1 MMPKALLPT
10 LLLTLLLLFPAVA
23 QAQRTEGDR
32 AGASGLYE
40 AEVAVGSQSDAA
52 RQSGFARALAQVLGK
67 LSGDASVADRPGVAR
82 ELRRAGEYVEGYDYR
97 QDEGRSATGAPTYT
111 TMLVVRFREAEVDA
125 IAGALGLP
133 VWPEPRPKPV
143 LWLAID
149 DGSGPRLVA
158 LQQNNVARPVLDRAV
173 ERGFRL
179 GLPGGSAAE
188 RAAVGAIWRGD
199 TAAIARL
206 SARYRPPMQLIGK
219 LYRSDGGWKADWT
232 FVDDGRVLHAWSVED
247 ALARRAIASGADG
260 AADALVRRYAKANP
274 VGQPSVERVLVTGLH
289 GADDYVR
296 LSAWLQSTSVVRGFR
311 PVRATPDSLELELD
325 LLTGLAGFRRVLDE
339 SVLVESGANI
349 EGAMPEFHLR

>member
-1 MMPKALLPT
+1 MPKALLFT
-10 LLLTLLLLFPAVA
+10 LLFALLLPGWA

-40 AEVAVGSQSDAA
+40 AEVPVGSQADAA

-67 LSGDASVADRPGVAR
+67 LSGDGSVTERPGVAR
-82 ELRRAGEYVEGYDYR
+82 ELRRAGDFVEGYDYR
-97 QDEGRSATGAPTYT
+97 QDEGRSAAGSPTYT
-111 TMLVVRFREAEVDA
+111 TVLVVRFREEDVNA

-158 LQQNNVARPVLDRAV
+158 VQQNNVARPVLDRAV

-199 TAAIARL
+199 TAAISRL

-219 LYRSDGGWKADWT
+219 LYRADGGWKADWT
-232 FVDDGRVLHAWSVED
+232 FVDDGRVLDSWSFAD
-247 ALARRAIASGADG
+247 PLARRVIASGADG
-260 AADALVRRYAKANP
+260 AADALVKRYAKAGA
-274 VGQPSVERVLVTGLH
+274 VGEPALERVVITGINSA
-289 GADDYVR
+289 GDYVR
-296 LSAWLQSTSVVRGFR
+296 LAAWLQSTSVVRGIR
-311 PVRATPDSLELELD
+311 PLRATPNSIELELD

-349 EGAMPEFHLR
+349 EGAPAEFHLR